1 MIPFDHPETTENDYL
16 TLAPEPAEAE
26 EERLDYN
33 KTVLYELMARPKYMR
48 CYQDAAKVLFASL
61 GIDRPNKANR
71 TAMEHLLFNLAITY
85 RDHPGYA
92 IRYYRSKDFW
102 PVKDESVNPYGIGF
116 KIVALIDQMAEAGYL
131 LSLPG
136 FHTPFKS
143 RMARIWPTEKLI
155 DFIFTPHHL
164 EGCPVEYHEAYAY
177 VRVNDERGC
186 YSAPLSA
193 QTEAMIGMLAQY
205 NSLISQT
212 CLTGISN
219 DGVRIWGSRPVY
231 RVFNNAELTWGG
243 RFYGGW
249 PQNIKSHLR
258 SEIQINGESTVELDY
273 KSQHPYMLYGEFLG
287 EHYSDIFGA
296 DDSPYTVENQN
307 GIAYP
312 RALIKSLFLVSL
324 NAESFSAAWQA
335 IRLKYYDDKRTAE
348 SSQDYEKLDEL
359 ELIRPYVCKKA
370 AFKVV
375 YKDFIKKHHRIEGY
389 ICTGIGRELQCL
401 DSKIAEYVLTHMTD
415 KGIAT
420 LCIHDSFVVQEQHE
434 QTLKAVMEEA
444 YYALKMEM
452 SVPPIEKKERE
463 MYVQATGGEERPHL
477 VGHNSDVFMWS
488 NA

>member
-1 MIPFDHPETTENDYL
+1 MITSEYQETTKTDFSQPPIELMATED
-16 TLAPEPAEAE
+16 
-26 EERLDYN
+26 ERLDCN
-33 KTVLYELMARPKYMR
+33 KTALYELMARPKYPR
-48 CYQDAAKVLFASL
+48 CYQDAAKALFASL
-61 GIDRPNKANR
+61 GIHRPNKANR

-116 KIVALIDQMAEAGYL
+116 KIVALIDQMADAGYL

-155 DFIFTPHHL
+155 DLIFTPHRL
-164 EGCPVEYHEAYAY
+164 EGCAVEYHEAYAY
-177 VRVNDERGC
+177 LRVNDERGC
-186 YSAPLSA
+186 YAAPLSA
-193 QTEAMIGMLAQY
+193 QVEAMTGMLARY

-219 DGVRIWGSRPVY
+219 DGVHIWGSRPVY
-231 RVFNNAELTWGG
+231 RVFNNADLTHGG

-249 PQNIKSHLR
+249 YQNVKSALR
-258 SEIQINGESTVELDY
+258 AEIAINGERTVELDY

-296 DDSPYTVENQN
+296 DDSPYNVENQN
-307 GIAYP
+307 GISYP
-312 RALIKSLFLVSL
+312 RALIKSIFLVAL

-335 IRLKYYDDKRTAE
+335 IRLKYYDDKRAAE
-348 SSQDYEKLDEL
+348 SSQNSEKLDEL
-359 ELIRPYVCKKA
+359 ELIRPYVCKKD

-375 YKDFIKKHHRIEGY
+375 YKDFIRKHHRIEGY

-401 DSKIAEYVLTHMTD
+401 DSKIAEYVLSTMTD
-415 KGIAT
+415 RGIAT
-420 LCIHDSFVVQEQHE
+420 LCIHDSFIVQEQHE
-434 QTLKAVMEEA
+434 QTLKDVMEEA
-444 YYALKMEM
+444 YYGLGMEM

-463 MYVQATGGEERPHL
+463 RYVQATEGEEMPQL
-477 VGHNSDVFMWS
+477 VSHNSDVFMWP
-488 NA
+488 NK